1 MVSMGMTRSTSS
13 KSSVFIFKYRNG
25 YDDKI
30 ENMIMLVIMGSFAI
44 TLFYRNHFD
53 EDEQSF

>member
-1 MVSMGMTRSTSS
+1 MGMTRSRSS